1 MKNAFYGHHL
11 CAAEVV
17 EKLNRDATHLHCVS
31 SQSFQ
36 DAGHD
41 GAQPRQRVVLA
52 THLHQETEDGV
63 QMELEDLVSMVVVA

>member
-1 MKNAFYGHHL
+1 VKSASYGHHL

-17 EKLNRDATHLHCVS
+17 EKLYQDATHLHCVS
-31 SQSFQ
+31 SRSFQ

-63 QMELEDLVSMVVVA
+63 QMELEGLVSMVVVA